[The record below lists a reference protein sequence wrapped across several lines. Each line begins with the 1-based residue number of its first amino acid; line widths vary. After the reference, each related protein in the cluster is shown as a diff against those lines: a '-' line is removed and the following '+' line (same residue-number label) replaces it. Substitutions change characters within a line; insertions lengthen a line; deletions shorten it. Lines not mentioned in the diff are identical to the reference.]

1 MLFNLGGLEILA
13 IALLTLI
20 IFGPERLPVLFR
32 QFGNAIRKLRDYY
45 VVLAAQ
51 VRLELE
57 PVEEEIREIRQ
68 VANELRQDLAE
79 IAEAIDVRA
88 LLPNIE
94 AELSKDDKPESK
106 AEIKP
111 EAPAAPN
118 VMPPDT
124 EASVVAPVDEPATS
138 SGLLA
143 PETTIDSVLAN
154 FTQPEAAN
162 QVQTEMIE
170 TNTIATAE
178 VLPTVLPVKLDPDS
192 PWVTFEVPKPV
203 KLDTDNPWAS

>member
-79 IAEAIDVRA
+79 IAEAIDMRA

-118 VMPPDT
+118 VIPPAT
-124 EASVVAPVDEPATS
+124 EASIAASVDGPVTS

-154 FTQPEAAN
+154 FAQPEAAN
-162 QVQTEMIE
+162 QVQAEAGA
-170 TNTIATAE
+170 TNAVAPAE
-178 VLPTVLPVKLDPDS
+178 VLPTVLPVKLDSDN
-192 PWVTFEVPKPV
+192 PWVTFEVPKPI
-203 KLDTDNPWAS
+203 KLDADNPWAS